1 MRKHQSLTGLN
12 LREKA
17 SKVVHVVVNRVIYH
31 KHHDPETLSDH
42 AKQIG
47 TSARQRLKLIAKGA
61 AQEIHTSVAN
71 ARSAGQ
77 QMKCKLQRDIAILTS
92 RKLNQIANK
101 IEQKANAI
109 NTNPHQI
116 SVSKSTSR

>member
-17 SKVVHVVVNRVIYH
+17 SKAVHAVVNRVIDH
-31 KHHDPETLSDH
+31 TNHVPETLADH

-47 TSARQRLKLIAKGA
+47 TSATQRLKLIAKGA
-61 AQEIHTSVAN
+61 AQEIHTSVFN
-71 ARSAGQ
+71 ARHAGQ
-77 QMKCKLQRDIAILTS
+77 QIKGKLQRNIAMLAS
-92 RKLNQIANK
+92 RKLNEIADK

-109 NTNPHQI
+109 NTNAHHI
-116 SVSKSTSR
+116 SATKSASR